1 MLDAFVYLTAC
12 SFKNR
17 LRRRLQRLREPRYL
31 VGLVVGLL
39 YMYFMVF
46 GSGGPS
52 RSSSAG
58 LSAIAAVAGP
68 MQFVGSLFLLAAAT
82 VAWVWPGSGQP
93 LAFSRAEVQFLFPA
107 PVTRRELVHFKLLRS
122 QLGILIGSAIATL
135 VLRPGSLASGWTLM
149 AGLWVMLMAV
159 RLHLM
164 GVALRRASLAA
175 HGASGLVRQWL
186 PLGVVL
192 GALGVLVAAVAG
204 DWQTLASLP
213 GAGDVFTELQ
223 RLGSRG
229 AAGAVLWPFRA
240 FARLPLSASVAEFWS
255 ALPAALALLA
265 LNYVWVL
272 QSDAAFEEASAEHAE
287 KRATARRAPHAVVR
301 GTASTPFT
309 LAAEGPPETA
319 ILWKNLI
326 LVGRYVSLRT
336 LLRLLPII
344 IIFGLIAQGQGGRG
358 VASFLAAICLPLAAF
373 TVLLGPQMMRND
385 LRQDLANLAL
395 LKTWPV
401 RGAALIR
408 GEILAP
414 TVVVTVVAW
423 LFILLGALMTPRQAP
438 TGGVVAVLMANRA
451 SFATAAAILAPAII
465 VSQIVVQNA
474 LAVLFP
480 AWVTV
485 GASRS
490 RGIDAMGQ
498 RLLMMAGILITLAV
512 SLLPGALI
520 AGVVAVVVYWATGVT
535 LIILP
540 AIILALVVVGECWL
554 AVEGLG
560 RVLERTDVS
569 AIDAAE

>member
-1 MLDAFVYLTAC
+1 
-12 SFKNR
+12 
-17 LRRRLQRLREPRYL
+17 
-31 VGLVVGLL
+31 
-39 YMYFMVF
+39 
-46 GSGGPS
+46 
-52 RSSSAG
+52 
-58 LSAIAAVAGP
+58 
-68 MQFVGSLFLLAAAT
+68 
-82 VAWVWPGSGQP
+82 
-93 LAFSRAEVQFLFPA
+93 
-107 PVTRRELVHFKLLRS
+107 
-122 QLGILIGSAIATL
+122 
-135 VLRPGSLASGWTLM
+135 M

-164 GVALRRASLAA
+164 GVALSRSSLAA
-175 HGASGLVRQWL
+175 HGTSGIARQWL
-186 PLGVVL
+186 PLAVVL
-192 GALGVLVAAVAG
+192 GAIAVLALAVVG
-204 DWQTLASLP
+204 DWPALSSLSDP
-213 GAGDVFTELQ
+213 GDVFKELQ

-240 FARLPLSASVAEFWS
+240 FARLPLSASVPEFWS

-265 LNYVWVL
+265 LNYAWVL
-272 QSDAAFEEASAEHAE
+272 RSDAAFEEASAAHAE
-287 KRATARRAPHAVVR
+287 KRATARRAPRAVVR

-336 LLRLLPII
+336 LLRLLPLVIV
-344 IIFGLIAQGQGGRG
+344 FGMIAQGQGGSG
-358 VASFLAAICLPLAAF
+358 VASFLAAVCLPLAAF

-408 GEILAP
+408 GEVLAP

-423 LFILLGALMTPRQAP
+423 LFILLSALLAPRPASP
-438 TGGVVAVLMANRA
+438 GGTIAVLMANRA
-451 SFATAAAILAPAII
+451 SFAIAAAILAPAII
-465 VSQIVVQNA
+465 LSQTVVQNA

-498 RLLMMAGILITLAV
+498 RLLMLAGILVTLAA

-520 AGVVAVVVYWATGVT
+520 AGVVAFAVYWITGATLV
-535 LIILP
+535 ILP
-540 AIILALVVVGECWL
+540 ALIVALVVVGECWL

>member
-1 MLDAFVYLTAC
+1 MVDAFVYLTAC
-12 SFKNR
+12 SMKNR
-17 LRRRLQRLREPRYL
+17 VRRRLQRLREPRYL
-31 VGLVVGLL
+31 AGLAAGLL
-39 YMYFMVF
+39 YMYFAVF
-46 GSGGPS
+46 RRSGRPRPS
-52 RSSSAG
+52 AAG
-58 LSAIAAVAGP
+58 LSAIAAISGP
-68 MQFVGSLFLLAAAT
+68 MQFLGSLFLLATAA
-82 VAWVWPGSGQP
+82 VAWVVPGVGQP
-93 LAFSRAEVQFLFPA
+93 LAFSRSEVQFLFPA
-107 PVTRRELVHFKLLRS
+107 PVTRRELVHFKILRS
-122 QLGILIGSAIATL
+122 QVGILMGSAIFTL
-135 VLRPGSLASGWTLM
+135 FLRPGSLASGWTLM

-175 HGASGLVRQWL
+175 HGASGLARQWL

-192 GALGVLVAAVAG
+192 GAIGVLAAAVVG
-204 DWQTLASLP
+204 DWRTLASRP
-213 GAGDVFTELQ
+213 GAGDVLTELQ

-240 FARLPLSASVAEFWS
+240 FVRLPLSASAAEFVS

-265 LNYVWVL
+265 LNYAWVL
-272 QSDAAFEEASAEHAE
+272 GSDASFEEASAEHAE
-287 KRATARRAPHAVVR
+287 KRATERAAPRAVVR

-336 LLRLLPII
+336 LLRLAPII
-344 IIFGLIAQGQGGRG
+344 IVFGLIAGSQGGG
-358 VASFLAAICLPLAAF
+358 GIASFLAAICLPLAAF
-373 TVLLGPQMMRND
+373 TILLGPQMMRND
-385 LRQDLANLAL
+385 LRQDLGNLAL

-408 GEILAP
+408 GEVLAP
-414 TVVVTVVAW
+414 TVVVSVVAW
-423 LFILLGALMTPRQAP
+423 LFILLGATLAPRPASP
-438 TGGVVAVLMANRA
+438 GAATAVLMANRA
-451 SFATAAAILAPAII
+451 SFAIAAAILAPAII
-465 VSQIVVQNA
+465 LSQTVVQNA

-480 AWVTV
+480 AWITV
-485 GASRS
+485 GASRP

-498 RLLMMAGILITLAV
+498 RLLMLAGILLTLAV

-520 AGVVAVVVYWATGVT
+520 AGVVAGVVYWATGVT

-540 AIILALVVVGECWL
+540 ALIVAFVVVGECWL
-554 AVEGLG
+554 AIEGLG
-560 RVLERTDVS
+560 RILERTDVS

>member
-1 MLDAFVYLTAC
+1 MVDAFVYLTAC
-12 SFKNR
+12 SMKNR

-31 VGLVVGLL
+31 AGLVAGLL
-39 YMYFMVF
+39 YMYFVVF
-46 GSGGPS
+46 RRSGRPRPS
-52 RSSSAG
+52 TAG
-58 LSAIAAVAGP
+58 LPAIAAISGP
-68 MQFVGSLFLLAAAT
+68 MQFLGSLFLLAIAA
-82 VAWVWPGSGQP
+82 VAWVVPGVGQP
-93 LAFSRAEVQFLFPA
+93 LAFSRSEVQFLFPA
-107 PVTRRELVHFKLLRS
+107 PVTRRELVHFKILRS
-122 QLGILIGSAIATL
+122 QVGILMGSAIATL
-135 VLRPGSLASGWTLM
+135 LLRPGSLASGWTLM
-149 AGLWVMLMAV
+149 AGLWMMLMAV

-164 GVALRRASLAA
+164 GVALRRASLAE
-175 HGASGLVRQWL
+175 HGASGLARQWL

-192 GALGVLVAAVAG
+192 GALGVLAAAVVG
-204 DWQTLASLP
+204 DWQTLASLR

-240 FARLPLSASVAEFWS
+240 FARLPLSASAAEFVS
-255 ALPAALALLA
+255 ALPAALGLLA

-272 QSDAAFEEASAEHAE
+272 RSDAAFEEASADHAE
-287 KRATARRAPHAVVR
+287 KRATARRAPRAVVR

-336 LLRLLPII
+336 LLRLLPVIV
-344 IIFGLIAQGQGGRG
+344 IFGIIAQGQGGRG
-358 VASFLAAICLPLAAF
+358 IASFLAAICLPLAAF
-373 TVLLGPQMMRND
+373 VVLLGPQMMRND
-385 LRQDLANLAL
+385 LRQDLGNLAL

-408 GEILAP
+408 GEVLAP
-414 TVVVTVVAW
+414 TVVVSVAAW
-423 LFILLGALMTPRQAP
+423 LFILLGAILAPRPAFS
-438 TGGVVAVLMANRA
+438 GGTTAVLMANRA
-451 SFATAAAILAPAII
+451 SFAIAAAILAPAII
-465 VSQIVVQNA
+465 LSQTVVQNA

-480 AWVTV
+480 AWVPV
-485 GASRS
+485 GAARS

-498 RLLMMAGILITLAV
+498 RLLMLAGILLTLAA

-520 AGVVAVVVYWATGVT
+520 AGVVAIVVYWATGVT

-560 RVLERTDVS
+560 RVLERTDVG